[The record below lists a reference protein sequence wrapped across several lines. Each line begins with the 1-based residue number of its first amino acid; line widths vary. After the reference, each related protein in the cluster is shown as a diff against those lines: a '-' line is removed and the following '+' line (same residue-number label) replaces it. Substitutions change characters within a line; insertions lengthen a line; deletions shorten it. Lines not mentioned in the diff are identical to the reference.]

1 MKLIIRSVSRLR
13 PVRFLLATLMCTM
26 LFLMSSNP
34 AQAAKTPRSQPTEG
48 TIQLDKIM
56 EKSEDAAHSAPMSL
70 EKVEQRSSEG
80 LNEVQG
86 AADKNKMKS
95 GNSQPVMV
103 EKFDKAVDKVIK
115 K

>member
-1 MKLIIRSVSRLR
+1 MKLIIRAVSLLR
-13 PVRFLLATLMCTM
+13 PVRFLLASLICTM
-26 LFLMSSNP
+26 LFLMSGMP
-34 AQAAKTPRSQPTEG
+34 AQAANAPKSRPTDG
-48 TIQLDKIM
+48 TVQLDQIM

-70 EKVEQRSSEG
+70 EEVEQRSKGG

-95 GNSQPVMV
+95 GNSQPSM
-103 EKFDKAVDKVIK
+103 VDKFEKAMDKVTK